1 MAKAKYKEK
10 DDGPRR
16 PEPVKRDGAYVMM
29 LFITLVAI
37 VTGCVLMHLDH
48 DEYSSKASPPPPGL
62 TIQKLGDAN
71 KTEAPAGA
79 APTAP
84 PVAPPAVP
92 PVPAMP

>member
-1 MAKAKYKEK
+1 MAKAKYKES
-10 DDGPRR
+10 DDKPKR

-37 VTGCVLMHLDH
+37 VTGCVLMYLDNE
-48 DEYSSKASPPPPGL
+48 EYSGVQGRTIPKEAVP

-79 APTAP
+79 AP
-84 PVAPPAVP
+84 VAPPPVP